1 MALSPVDVAIEI
13 TIGKEGKYSNN
24 PKDSGGET
32 MWGITHKV
40 ARAHGYDGPMIELP
54 RTLAVQI
61 YRQEYFINPGFADV
75 MVLSPSIGAELFDSG
90 VNFGPGVP
98 ARWFQRALN
107 LLNRE
112 GKLYD
117 DLKVDGDIGPISLAA
132 LSSFLEHRES
142 RGELVM
148 LRMLN
153 TLQGAKYFSLAESRE
168 KDEEFIFGWFLNRVV
183 I

>member
-1 MALSPVDVAIEI
+1 MNPVDVAIEV

-32 MWGITHKV
+32 MWGITAATASK
-40 ARAHGYDGPMIELP
+40 HGYQGPMKDLP
-54 RTLAVQI
+54 RNLAVQI

-75 MVLSPSIGAELFDSG
+75 FVLSKSLGTELFDSG
-90 VNFGPGVP
+90 VNLGPKLAAV
-98 ARWFQRALN
+98 WFQRSLN
-107 LLNRE
+107 VLNRE
-112 GKLYD
+112 GKLYPD
-117 DLKVDGDIGPISLAA
+117 IKIDGDIGSQSLAA
-132 LSSFLEHRES
+132 LSSYLNHRGNQ
-142 RGELVM
+142 GELVL

-153 TLQGAKYFSLAESRE
+153 CLQGAKYFSLAESRA